1 MAESTEEFS
10 CEQCNESFEKREQLN
25 EHMKEAHG
33 VAPNEASEDAA
44 AAGSDAS
51 GSTGS
56 ITEETND
63 SPSAAEPSEAAG
75 PSESDADVRPE
86 SDDATDEDES

>member
-1 MAESTEEFS
+1 MAESNEEFA
-10 CEQCNESFEKREQLN
+10 CPECDESFDQKEQLN
-25 EHMKEAHG
+25 EHLKDAHDID
-33 VAPNEASEDAA
+33 PNEESEHAA

-75 PSESDADVRPE
+75 PSKSDADVRP
-86 SDDATDEDES
+86 DEDDS

>member
-1 MAESTEEFS
+1 MTESSEEFA
-10 CEQCNESFEKREQLN
+10 CQQCDESFDQRAQLN
-25 EHMKEAHG
+25 EHMETAHD
-33 VAPNEASEDAA
+33 VAPNEESEDAA

-63 SPSAAEPSEAAG
+63 SPGAAEPSEAAG
-75 PSESDADVRPE
+75 PSESDADVRP
-86 SDDATDEDES
+86 DEDGS

>member
-1 MAESTEEFS
+1 MVTESTEEGKFS
-10 CEQCNESFEKREQLN
+10 CEQCDESFEQQEQLN
-25 EHMKEAHG
+25 DHMKQAHD
-33 VAPNEASEDAA
+33 VAPNEDSEDAA

-75 PSESDADVRPE
+75 PSESDADVRP
-86 SDDATDEDES
+86 DDADENDS